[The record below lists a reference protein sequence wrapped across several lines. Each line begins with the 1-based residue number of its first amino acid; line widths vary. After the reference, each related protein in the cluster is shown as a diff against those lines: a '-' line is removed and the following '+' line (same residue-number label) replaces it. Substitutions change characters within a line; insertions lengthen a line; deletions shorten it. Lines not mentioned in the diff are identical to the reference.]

1 MRKLMTALVLA
12 ATSIPAMAANT
23 TIFSCKAEN
32 GSSVLV
38 KKVGNDYEFT
48 YGSTHF
54 KNAIKDVMAREG
66 TAVAVGSGFS
76 TSTLELV
83 DKGTSYTIEI
93 VIPRGSKNVD
103 TAALS
108 ISKGERSDSV
118 DCKQAKQNLEF
129 TKMRSL

>member
-12 ATSIPAMAANT
+12 AMSVSASAANS
-23 TIFSCKAEN
+23 TIFSCKTEN

-38 KKVGNDYEFT
+38 KKVGNNYEFT
-48 YGSTHF
+48 YGSTTF
-54 KNAIKDVMAREG
+54 KNAIKDVMAREE

-83 DKGTSYTIEI
+83 DKGTSYQIEV
-93 VIPRGSKNVD
+93 VIPRGSDEVD

-108 ISKGERSDSV
+108 ISKGDRSENV
-118 DCKQAKQNLEF
+118 NCKQAKQNLEF